1 MKKILALVL
10 SVAMLLSL
18 TAAVAEEAGFEETPI
33 KLAAPNPEPAE
44 EAVLDEK
51 DKVDP
56 TKLNAL
62 IFDQFRH
69 GYYVSGEQVGKAWN
83 AGAALMKK

>member
-1 MKKILALVL
+1 MSPLKKPFW
-10 SVAMLLSL
+10 
-18 TAAVAEEAGFEETPI
+18 T
-33 KLAAPNPEPAE
+33 K
-44 EAVLDEK
+44 K

>member
-33 KLAAPNPEPAE
+33 KLDGSNPESAE
-44 EAVLDEK
+44 EVDLEEAPLHAGIVLLSEE
-51 DKVDP
+51 
-56 TKLNAL
+56 
-62 IFDQFRH
+62 
-69 GYYVSGEQVGKAWN
+69 S
-83 AGAALMKK
+83 